1 MAADGQVRLSV
12 GGEERPSRI
21 ERPEGAERQI
31 VRARRAEPV
40 SDEEI
45 SRAIA
50 TAQEAAIQRAIAKA
64 KQTAQRRLFLSLG
77 R

>member
-1 MAADGQVRLSV
+1 MVHGHVPLSV
-12 GGEERPSRI
+12 SREERPSGI
-21 ERPEGAERQI
+21 QRPGDAEPQI
-31 VRARRAEPV
+31 TRGRRAEPV

-50 TAQEAAIQRAIAKA
+50 TAQEAAIQRAIAKV